1 LSRSAVEGMDGSE
14 RKEKNERQQGA
25 AEEKERDNGVMGK
38 KRTRGAL
45 QNKSSPLCIRENL
58 RSKKI

>member
-1 LSRSAVEGMDGSE
+1 MDGSE

-38 KRTRGAL
+38 KKNEGGATE
-45 QNKSSPLCIRENL
+45 QIIAIMYS
-58 RSKKI
+58 